1 MTRNQKMAVEIL
13 KMLDSKICA
22 EVGYYTD
29 DDSVV
34 FAWNHENKKIK
45 TIDIAIK
52 MDDVTAY
59 AKFDE
64 IKSVIEELK
73 GDVD

>member
-22 EVGYYTD
+22 EVGYDTG

-45 TIDIAIK
+45 TIDLPSKWTTLRRIQNL
-52 MDDVTAY
+52 T
-59 AKFDE
+59 
-64 IKSVIEELK
+64 KSSQ
-73 GDVD
+73 